1 MKNIKQ
7 LRTTTESPREQW
19 VDVNV
24 DIDLDRQLVRLM
36 ESNGDI
42 HEYVSINVRALAHAA
57 AHNRGRAQWCEKYQQ
72 LLVPGA
78 SDVSG
83 GIPFYKL
90 EPKPVA
96 LSA

>member
-7 LRTTTESPREQW
+7 LRTKTESPREQW
-19 VDVNV
+19 VDVTV
-24 DIDLDRQLVRLM
+24 DIDLDHQLVRLI

-42 HEYVSINVRALAHAA
+42 HEYVSNNVRALAHAA

>member
-1 MKNIKQ
+1 MTNIQQ
-7 LRTTTESPREQW
+7 LRTKTESPREQW
-19 VDVNV
+19 VDVTV
-24 DIDLDRQLVRLM
+24 DIDPDHHMVRLI

-42 HEYVSINVRALAHAA
+42 HEYLSNNVRALAHAA
-57 AHNRGRAQWCEKYQQ
+57 AHNRGHAQWCEKYRQ

-83 GIPFYKL
+83 GVPFYKL

-96 LSA
+96 ISA

>member
-1 MKNIKQ
+1 MKNIQQ
-7 LRTTTESPREQW
+7 LRTKTESPREQW
-19 VDVNV
+19 VDVTV
-24 DIDLDRQLVRLM
+24 DIDPDHNAVRLM

-42 HEYVSINVRALAHAA
+42 HEYLSGNVRALAHAV
-57 AHNRGRAQWCEKYQQ
+57 AHNRGRAQWCEKYRQ

-78 SDVSG
+78 SNVSG
-83 GIPFYKL
+83 GIAFYKL

>member
-1 MKNIKQ
+1 MKNIQQ
-7 LRTTTESPREQW
+7 LRTKTESPREQW
-19 VDVNV
+19 VDVTV
-24 DIDLDRQLVRLM
+24 DIDPDHNTVRLM

-42 HEYVSINVRALAHAA
+42 HEYLSGNVRALAHAV
-57 AHNRGRAQWCEKYQQ
+57 AHNRGRAQWCEKYRQ

-78 SDVSG
+78 SNVSG

-90 EPKPVA
+90 EPKSVA

>member
-1 MKNIKQ
+1 MKNIQQ
-7 LRTTTESPREQW
+7 LRTKTESPREQW
-19 VDVNV
+19 VDVTV
-24 DIDLDRQLVRLM
+24 DIDPDHHMVRLI

-42 HEYVSINVRALAHAA
+42 HEYLRNNVRALAHAA
-57 AHNRGRAQWCEKYQQ
+57 AHNRGRAQWCEKYRQ

-78 SDVSG
+78 SNVSG
-83 GIPFYKL
+83 GIAFYKL

>member
-42 HEYVSINVRALAHAA
+42 HEYVSNNVRALAHAA